1 MTVCVL
7 LKICSKRFTRL
18 AQRVGRE
25 VANELQLLSKK
36 IVRASLGRLI
46 LRVDPRFSY
55 IRNFYEI
62 GTVPALSVGTEGS
75 YNLRIGYYL
84 NIVEAVKADGEPE

>member
-1 MTVCVL
+1 MTDCVL

-55 IRNFYEI
+55 IRNIDEI

-75 YNLRIGYYL
+75 YNLRIGY
-84 NIVEAVKADGEPE
+84 

>member
-84 NIVEAVKADGEPE
+84 NIVEAVKVDGEPE